1 MSEPTAPGEGTAKDE
16 GAAKRRPRPARGAME
31 ALLRIVHGLEVAGIA
46 FGALAAWGVTRDWPA
61 PVAFGAVGVALIATM
76 PLLSRPWG
84 WLVSLAMQVAVASLT
99 AFEPVWGV
107 VAAVLIGL
115 WIYCFVKARGIER
128 QRRAAGLDPRGAPGT

>member
-1 MSEPTAPGEGTAKDE
+1 MSEPMAEDQGTAK
-16 GAAKRRPRPARGAME
+16 GRRRPARGAME

-46 FGALAAWGVTRDWPA
+46 FGALASWGVTRDWPA
-61 PVAFGAVGVALIATM
+61 PVAFGAVGVALILTM

-84 WLVSLAMQVAVASLT
+84 WLVSLAMQVAVAALT

-107 VAAVLIGL
+107 VALVLIGL